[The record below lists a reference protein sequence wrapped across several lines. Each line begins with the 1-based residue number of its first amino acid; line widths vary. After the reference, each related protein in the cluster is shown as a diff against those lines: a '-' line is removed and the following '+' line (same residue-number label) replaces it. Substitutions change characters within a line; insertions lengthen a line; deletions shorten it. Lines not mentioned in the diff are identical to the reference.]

1 MYYLREPV
9 GVVGEGSSVE
19 CWVDDNY
26 ACAKVIET
34 GANIGDAI
42 PTYVVFLFSSTSR
55 TPLMN
60 DWCRLKM
67 IDHYVGRGSHF
78 VECQL
83 LGEEGQS
90 VPMFEIIGIF
100 AT

>member
-1 MYYLREPV
+1 MLYLRM
-9 GVVGEGSSVE
+9 
-19 CWVDDNY
+19 
-26 ACAKVIET
+26 
-34 GANIGDAI
+34 
-42 PTYVVFLFSSTSR
+42 FLFSFYSCP
-55 TPLMN
+55 PLMN
-60 DWCRLKM
+60 DWYRLKM

-90 VPMFEIIGIF
+90 VPMFKIIGIF